1 VCRAGTSLGPMAIPA
16 GVTEPHPTNTQ
27 ETATIF
33 SDYDFRPR
41 IPAARKRRRRG
52 LDGEENEP
60 IANPEFATGGES
72 NGRVTNQDVRQYF
85 NSFNEAL
92 KHQTEIIETVRA
104 EVQELKAEQQLLRT
118 HNKELQ
124 EEIEALRAKLEAQ
137 PLNAPVNRSWAEVAA
152 GNPQPNPARTV
163 PRPRKEPNCV
173 RISTAPTLDQDVD
186 NDRFSRALP
195 TEAANTHIRTAL
207 LNAETTKEV
216 QVAGIGTTK
225 TGYVIRFRDTQSAE
239 TARNST
245 EWLEELGN
253 NTKVVK
259 PRFGI
264 VVHRVP
270 TEDFELEGNKKQGIE
285 KIMAENDLHDKKF
298 RVEDIAWLKKRDM
311 PLGKSASMGVWLD
324 SPEAAEWIID
334 NGILVGQRFIGS
346 VEPYRVEKKR
356 CRRCQQFGHLAW
368 SCKER
373 VKCGHC
379 AGHHDQRHCFP
390 GIRPR
395 CSDCNGEH
403 PTGDRACQ
411 ASPNPS
417 PFQ

>member
-1 VCRAGTSLGPMAIPA
+1 MAIPPA

-27 ETATIF
+27 ETPTIF

-72 NGRVTNQDVRQYF
+72 IGRVTNQDVRQYF

-92 KHQTEIIETVRA
+92 QHQTEIIETARA

-118 HNKELQ
+118 HNKELR
-124 EEIEALRAKLEAQ
+124 EEIQALRARLETQ
-137 PLNAPVNRSWAEVAA
+137 PLNTPVHRSWAEVARW
-152 GNPQPNPARTV
+152 QPSA
-163 PRPRKEPNCV
+163 RPRENHE
-173 RISTAPTLDQDVD
+173 DVD

-270 TEDFELEGNKKQGIE
+270 TEDFELEGNKKQGME

-311 PLGKSASMGVWLD
+311 PLGKLASMGVCGAKVHRERGTLPGGEEEVPPLPTIWPPSLVMQGTSEVRTLRG
-324 SPEAAEWIID
+324 SPRPASLLPRNKAKMLGLQWRTP
-334 NGILVGQRFIGS
+334 N
-346 VEPYRVEKKR
+346 
-356 CRRCQQFGHLAW
+356 RRPGM
-368 SCKER
+368 
-373 VKCGHC
+373 
-379 AGHHDQRHCFP
+379 P
-390 GIRPR
+390 GIP
-395 CSDCNGEH
+395 
-403 PTGDRACQ
+403 
-411 ASPNPS
+411 
-417 PFQ
+417 

>member
-1 VCRAGTSLGPMAIPA
+1 MGVVCCLWWC
-16 GVTEPHPTNTQ
+16 
-27 ETATIF
+27 
-33 SDYDFRPR
+33 
-41 IPAARKRRRRG
+41 
-52 LDGEENEP
+52 L
-60 IANPEFATGGES
+60 
-72 NGRVTNQDVRQYF
+72 
-85 NSFNEAL
+85 
-92 KHQTEIIETVRA
+92 
-104 EVQELKAEQQLLRT
+104 
-118 HNKELQ
+118 
-124 EEIEALRAKLEAQ
+124 
-137 PLNAPVNRSWAEVAA
+137 
-152 GNPQPNPARTV
+152 
-163 PRPRKEPNCV
+163 
-173 RISTAPTLDQDVD
+173 D

-195 TEAANTHIRTAL
+195 TEAANSHIRTAL

-334 NGILVGQRFIGS
+334 NGLLVGKRFIGS

-356 CRRCQQFGHLAW
+356 CRRNQKQVQVLALMIIDEGFHP
-368 SCKER
+368 CP
-373 VKCGHC
+373 GF
-379 AGHHDQRHCFP
+379 HDVQL
-390 GIRPR
+390 
-395 CSDCNGEH
+395 
-403 PTGDRACQ
+403 
-411 ASPNPS
+411 
-417 PFQ
+417 